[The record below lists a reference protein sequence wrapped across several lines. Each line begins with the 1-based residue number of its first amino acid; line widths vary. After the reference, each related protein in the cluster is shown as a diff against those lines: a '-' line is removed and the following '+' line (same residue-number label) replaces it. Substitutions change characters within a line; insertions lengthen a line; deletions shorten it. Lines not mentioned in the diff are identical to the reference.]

1 MLAEWV
7 EVSVL
12 LVGLEEVL
20 VVVANISAGLLLL
33 LDHGRAWGLE
43 SVTGYFGTS
52 RQLSNSPSLVEG
64 AQIAP
69 PGR

>member
-7 EVSVL
+7 EVSVV

-20 VVVANISAGLLLL
+20 VVVANISTGLLLL

-43 SVTGYFGTS
+43 S
-52 RQLSNSPSLVEG
+52 RSLG
-64 AQIAP
+64 AS
-69 PGR
+69 GRRVLRP